1 MPEQFSLPGFD
12 VTPTPRRPRHPQAPH
27 TLFFAALPPA
37 SDLPRIEQR
46 AQALLRQLG
55 STSKPIRA
63 DRKHVT
69 LMSLG
74 SYDDAVPRDLVDAAT
89 TVASAL
95 VMPGFELVFDR
106 ALSFKG
112 SGALVLAGN
121 DATAPIT
128 AFRQT
133 LDQALVQAG
142 LRTRPSN
149 TAHMTLAYDDRHVPE
164 HQIEPIRF
172 AVQAFV
178 LIDSLVGQGVHRHLG
193 RWPLL
198 PRP

>member
-12 VTPTPRRPRHPQAPH
+12 LAPAH
-27 TLFFAALPPA
+27 ALFFAVMPPA
-37 SDLPRIEQR
+37 ADLPRIEQR
-46 AQALLRQLG
+46 AQAMLRQHGLSG
-55 STSKPIRA
+55 KPIRA

-74 SYDDAVPRDLVDAAT
+74 TYDGAVPQDLIDAASA
-89 TVASAL
+89 VASAN
-95 VMPGFELVFDR
+95 VVPGFELVFDR

-112 SGALVLAGN
+112 SGAFVLAG
-121 DATAPIT
+121 DDVTAPIT

-133 LDQALVQAG
+133 LHAALAQAG

-149 TAHMTLAYDDRHVPE
+149 TAHMTLAYDDRHVE
-164 HQIEPIRF
+164 EQRIEPIRF
-172 AVQAFV
+172 AVQAVV

-193 RWPLL
+193 QWPLL

>member
-12 VTPTPRRPRHPQAPH
+12 LAPPH
-27 TLFFAALPPA
+27 TLFFAVLPPA
-37 SDLPRIEQR
+37 GDLPRIEQR
-46 AQALLRQLG
+46 AQALLLQHGLTG
-55 STSKPIRA
+55 KPIQV

-74 SYDDAVPRDLVDAAT
+74 SYDGAVPQDLVDAASA
-89 TVASAL
+89 VASAL
-95 VMPGFELVFDR
+95 VMPGFDVVFDR

-112 SGALVLAGN
+112 SGAFVLASD

-128 AFRQT
+128 AFRT
-133 LDQALVQAG
+133 ALGKALVQAG

-149 TAHMTLAYDDRHVPE
+149 TAHMTLTYGNRHVPE
-164 HQIEPIRF
+164 HHIEPIRF

-178 LIDSLVGQGVHRHLG
+178 LIDSLVGQGVHRHRG

-198 PRP
+198 PCQ

>member
-12 VTPTPRRPRHPQAPH
+12 PARTH
-27 TLFFAALPPA
+27 TLFFAVLPPV
-37 SDLPRIEQR
+37 SDLPFIERR
-46 AQALLRQLG
+46 ARTLLVQHGLTG
-55 STSKPIRA
+55 KPIRM

-69 LMSLG
+69 LLSLG
-74 SYDDAVPRDLVDAAT
+74 SYAAAVPQDLVDAASG
-89 TVASAL
+89 VAVAL
-95 VMPGFELVFDR
+95 TMPSFEVMFDR

-112 SGALVLAGN
+112 SGAFVLTGD

-128 AFRQT
+128 AFRGA
-133 LDQALVQAG
+133 LDRALAQAG

-149 TAHMTLAYDDRHVPE
+149 NAHMTLAYDDRHVTE
-164 HQIEPIRF
+164 HRIEPLCF
-172 AVQAFV
+172 TVEAFV

-193 RWPLL
+193 HWPLQ